1 VIVSSLPGL
10 LAAVLLACV
19 VAGQLVLLL
28 YVRRRLRAMTQENRR
43 LARQVRRAS
52 SPPAKPAQDFRRAK
66 KDLLAQVEALLDLY
80 VVVAPSAPMPTTQGW
95 AAAPATMRAV
105 VRTALERSASLVLEC
120 GSGSSS
126 VWLGHVVQRHGGR
139 VVALEHRA
147 DYVERTRGL
156 VRTHGLEGVVDVRL
170 APLTPVT
177 VAGESYSWYDPSA
190 WADLDGVDMV
200 FVDGPPGSTG
210 PQARF
215 PAVPLLRDRCVD
227 GAVFLLDDTTRADER
242 EVRRRWQEE
251 YGARPIA
258 DEVAG
263 SGCVT
268 VELARQG
275 AGTPVGAEG

>member
-1 VIVSSLPGL
+1 MSTLVGA
-10 LAAVLLACV
+10 LAAVLLGCV
-19 VAGQLVLLL
+19 LAGQVLLLL
-28 YVRRRLRAMTQENRR
+28 YVRRRLRAVARENRR

-52 SPPAKPAQDFRRAK
+52 AAPAKPAQDWRRAR

-80 VVVAPSAPMPTTQGW
+80 VVVGPSSSMPTTQGW

-105 VRTALERSASLVLEC
+105 VRTALERAPSLVVEC

-126 VWLGHVVQRHGGR
+126 VWLGHVVRRQGGR

-147 DYVERTRGL
+147 DYAERTRAL

-170 APLTPVT
+170 ARLTPVA
-177 VAGESYSWYDPSA
+177 VAGESYRWYDPAA
-190 WADLDGVDMV
+190 WSDLRGAEMV

-215 PAVPLLRDRCVD
+215 PALPLLRDHCAE
-227 GAVFLLDDTTRADER
+227 GAVFLLDDTARPDER

-251 YGARPIA
+251 YGARPLA

-268 VELARQG
+268 VALGPPEAV
-275 AGTPVGAEG
+275 TPVER